1 MLIAKIAP
9 PIILFY
15 LFSMI
20 GQVTAKLVEAPFRGR
35 RIDDIWFKLPT
46 LLPINV
52 TARLSV
58 HLTKTIIL
66 NDLKSQWRF

>member
-1 MLIAKIAP
+1 
-9 PIILFY
+9 
-15 LFSMI
+15 MI